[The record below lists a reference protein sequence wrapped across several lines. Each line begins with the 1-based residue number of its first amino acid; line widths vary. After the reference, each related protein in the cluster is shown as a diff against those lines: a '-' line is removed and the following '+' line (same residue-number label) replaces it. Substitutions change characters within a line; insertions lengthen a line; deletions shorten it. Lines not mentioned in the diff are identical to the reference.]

1 MVCCSTLHLRTAV
14 SPPTSISQSLLV
26 SVSPPDSH
34 GNFLSTLLARAVWR
48 IIENTDGRNLEISLK
63 TTKRIYS
70 FIKKTNM
77 NMNYYCDYYI
87 DSDPLYYCTAFSS
100 DHIPTLFL
108 VNAEIFFSFDFH
120 HNFSSVFP
128 PLNFFLF
135 LPLLKP
141 ITHLL
146 HLPHLKYYWVTYSII
161 LFFTF
166 SCCCWCLKIWE
177 AKFCSH
183 FLWIWM

>member
-1 MVCCSTLHLRTAV
+1 
-14 SPPTSISQSLLV
+14 
-26 SVSPPDSH
+26 
-34 GNFLSTLLARAVWR
+34 
-48 IIENTDGRNLEISLK
+48 
-63 TTKRIYS
+63 
-70 FIKKTNM
+70 M

-120 HNFSSVFP
+120 HNFSSVFL

-146 HLPHLKYYWVTYSII
+146 HLPHLKYHSVTYSII
-161 LFFTF
+161 FLFFYLLLLLLMSQNMGGQVLQPFPVDMDVNITWIEDIHIPFCRYSHLSIIF
-166 SCCCWCLKIWE
+166 SNLSPLGCYRTGIL
-177 AKFCSH
+177 
-183 FLWIWM
+183 